1 MSKAKVCVDFS
12 KHNYPNKTLN
22 VKSTTITE
30 DLTNNPNFPTLAD
43 KVALLKSKNEIFGEL
58 LAKVEN
64 GNKQLTAEKKSGMG
78 RSGRDFEKYSTKCT
92 GH

>member
-12 KHNYPNKTLN
+12 KHNYPDKTLN

-64 GNKQLTAEKKSGMG
+64 GNKQLTAEKKIRCVSIWKI
-78 RSGRDFEKYSTKCT
+78 F
-92 GH
+92 